1 MTKSINFFL
10 LFLLY
15 SAVLGQYSNSLEN
28 DYTVCI
34 ENGKAVSDPE
44 SFISQ
49 IPKPVQLTGQ
59 INSLTI
65 TADFPI
71 AYVWIYN
78 DQGIDIFDFVND
90 ELYVANIPAGMYHI
104 LMGYAPS
111 EHTHSF
117 FIRDSISISS
127 DTTLAFLKKEVIHTT
142 EFKFVRENS
151 DALRINTISFSMF
164 NNLLGTGFGIR
175 CSNIDSTSFLFKY
188 NKISSYLDCEWAV
201 KGKQLANAG
210 NLYLLN
216 GQLIG
221 LEKDTLITNAPINLV
236 YADFIYHLPDS
247 INKKYEI
254 QLFTF
259 NPSSHQDGPF
269 DCYYSYPFV
278 QRVFQDTSANISLRS
293 SIFWQGIY
301 VVNIL
306 YNYLCTPEIRIKE
319 DYIQGYY
326 YSERSA
332 LPFKLSETKTVQIGL
347 TPTYWFGRFVNEAD
361 TIKIRSPYGRWN
373 YLFLSQTND
382 ILRHYPIDYS
392 IFSEDSL
399 YSNGQFHLWF
409 EPQAL
414 RLGFDSTGLTI
425 PVSQGKYEMT
435 ITDKQNEVALY
446 PGISQVK
453 AVFNLNSVDKNP
465 PYLSLFQ
472 ISSDGVLANVLGPS
486 SENKILFRLEDDNE
500 VFAVELFYTTLIDTS
515 WVILPLEESAPYYFA
530 YLPNLK
536 DGYYCLKLKATDGCG
551 NSIECLMEPAF
562 HMGKVT
568 SIEENNSDNHLENFN
583 IFYNYPNP
591 FNSSTHFIFNV
602 NEKDIKNIEITIYD
616 LLGRKLKQI
625 DIGQINLGINNVSWN
640 GLDKNGKQV
649 SSGLYIAKLK
659 GGNKVKMKK
668 LLLIR

>member
-1 MTKSINFFL
+1 MKNL
-10 LFLLY
+10 LIILIILLNGKIVCQPIYPLDKGY
-15 SAVLGQYSNSLEN
+15 SVY
-28 DYTVCI
+28 I
-34 ENGKAVSDPE
+34 ENGKAIRDSDN
-44 SFISQ
+44 FLNNLTKTIQ
-49 IPKPVQLTGQ
+49 IKGQ
-59 INSLTI
+59 IYSLKI
-65 TADFPI
+65 EADFSI
-71 AYVWIYN
+71 SYIWIYN
-78 DQGIDIFDFVND
+78 EQGIDIFDFVND

-111 EHTHSF
+111 EHSHTF
-117 FIRDSISISS
+117 FMRDSILINS
-127 DTTLAFLKKEVIHTT
+127 DTTIVFSKNESMYTT
-142 EFKFVRENS
+142 EYNFVQENS
-151 DALRINTISFSMF
+151 NTLRINSIFFYMF
-164 NNLLGTGFGIR
+164 NNILGTALNIKHQ
-175 CSNIDSTSFLFKY
+175 NIDSTSFLIKY

-293 SIFWQGIY
+293 SIFWQSLKAL
-301 VVNIL
+301 NIL
-306 YNYLCTPEIRIKE
+306 YDFLCTSEIRIKE

-332 LPFKLSETKTVQIGL
+332 PPFRLSETKTVQIGL
-347 TPTYWFGRFVNEAD
+347 TPTYWFGKFINTAD

-382 ILRHYPIDYS
+382 VLRHYPIDYS
-392 IFSEDSL
+392 IYSEDSL

-409 EPQAL
+409 EPYAL

-425 PVSQGKYEMT
+425 PVSQGKYKMT
-435 ITDKQNEVALY
+435 ITDKQNEVASY

-453 AVFNLNSVDKNP
+453 AAFNLNSVDKNS

-472 ISSDGVLANVLGPS
+472 ISSDGVLANVLEPG
-486 SENKILFRLEDDNE
+486 SENKIFFRLEDDNE
-500 VFAVELFYTTLIDTS
+500 VFTVELFYTTLIDTS
-515 WVILPLEESAPYYFA
+515 WAILPLEESAPYYFA

-562 HMGKVT
+562 HMGELTSMEEDNTVT
-568 SIEENNSDNHLENFN
+568 SLDDFN
-583 IFYNYPNP
+583 IFKNYPNP
-591 FNSSTHFIFNV
+591 FNSNTVFEFYINRRR
-602 NEKDIKNIEITIYD
+602 IKNIEITIYD
-616 LLGRKLKQI
+616 ILGRKIKQI
-625 DIGQINLGINNVSWN
+625 NSGNLITGVNKVFWN
-640 GLDKNGKQV
+640 GTDNFGTPV
-649 SSGLYIAKLK
+649 PSGLYIAKLK
-659 GGNKVKMKK
+659 RGDKALIKK